1 MSNRSSVKAARLCTS
16 PGTSFNRLSVHL
28 RVMTPQLPVFCLPY
42 TFLGAIQKFSRKY
55 RKKWICFLVRANQEY
70 SSKVKFAIIVLLNR
84 CFTDR
89 RPETLSVDDLKDLRY
104 LECVIK
110 VLKYFIFC

>member
-1 MSNRSSVKAARLCTS
+1 M
-16 PGTSFNRLSVHL
+16 
-28 RVMTPQLPVFCLPY
+28 
-42 TFLGAIQKFSRKY
+42 
-55 RKKWICFLVRANQEY
+55 VRANQEY
-70 SSKVKFAIIVLLNR
+70 CSKVKFAIIVLLNR